1 MLPVTLGMGSLGF
14 YLQKTLVKTTLK
26 VNETDHEKIS
36 IKYLRPACGNFSCAL
51 MGLFLSSNKIEQYIN
66 ISVKFTS
73 KPNFT
78 GVQSDDNLDSAQF
91 DTI

>member
-1 MLPVTLGMGSLGF
+1 MVLLLKRLYKEIF
-14 YLQKTLVKTTLK
+14 YK
-26 VNETDHEKIS
+26 NEKGEKGIRYFS
-36 IKYLRPACGNFSCAL
+36 CGNFSCAL
-51 MGLFLSSNKIEQYIN
+51 MGPFLSLTKMWQYIN

>member
-1 MLPVTLGMGSLGF
+1 
-14 YLQKTLVKTTLK
+14 
-26 VNETDHEKIS
+26 
-36 IKYLRPACGNFSCAL
+36 
-51 MGLFLSSNKIEQYIN
+51 MGLFLSLTKMWQYIN